1 VEDLELV
8 DSCKW
13 EMNMETI
20 RELASRA
27 AGISLVLCSPL
38 CFAQSFSVP
47 NTFVPGTPATAADVN
62 ANFSATASAVNGKQ
76 NLVTGT
82 CPAGQSIRAINANGS
97 VVCQPLSFFGG
108 DGSAGNL
115 IVAASQNWS
124 ASPPVNPNFANITI
138 NAGQTLTVPAG
149 TTIRC
154 SGTFTNAGTLNV
166 DPGATSDGNFDA
178 LSNGSGPAVFL
189 TSVAHPGDTPGAA
202 TLGEQNNVALANVQ
216 PVGGGTGGKAI
227 PRAVAQTSFDRFRF
241 GGGSGAGYDN
251 QGNGGGGLVKVYCEG
266 AIVNTGTIN
275 AQGQNG
281 TNGSIAGGGGGI
293 VVLGSRVSVS
303 NSGTI
308 NVVGGN
314 GFPAASWGGNG
325 GGGGGGIVIM
335 ISPTAPV
342 LGTVNMT
349 GGLGATGTT
358 AVTAGARTG
367 GAGGGGSGGVGGN
380 GGSVSSATSGV
391 PSNAANGGAG
401 YSITMTLDPLTVA
414 H

>member
-1 VEDLELV
+1 
-8 DSCKW
+8 
-13 EMNMETI
+13 METL
-20 RELASRA
+20 RK
-27 AGISLVLCSPL
+27 LVLYLVGSLMLAAPL
-38 CFAQSFSVP
+38 AQAQTFTVP

-62 ANFSATASAVNGKQ
+62 ANFGATAAAVNGKQ

-82 CPAGQSIRAINANGS
+82 CPVGQSIRAINANGS

-115 IVAASQNWS
+115 VVAASQSWS

-138 NAGQTLTVPAG
+138 NPGQTLTVPAG

-154 SGTFTNAGTLNV
+154 SGTFTNNGTLLV
-166 DPGATSDGNFDA
+166 DPGAVSEGNFDA
-178 LSNGSGPAVFL
+178 LAAGSGPAVFL
-189 TSVAHPGDTPGAA
+189 TSVAHPGDTPGPA

-216 PVGGGTGGKAI
+216 ALGGGTGGKAI

-251 QGNGGGGLVKVYCEG
+251 QGNGGGGLVRIYCEG
-266 AIVNTGTIN
+266 AIANAGTIN
-275 AQGQNG
+275 ASGQNG
-281 TNGSIAGGGGGI
+281 LNGSIAGGGGGI

-314 GFPAASWGGNG
+314 GAPASAWGGNG

-342 LGTVNMT
+342 LGTVNVS
-349 GGLGATGTT
+349 GGIGATGATT
-358 AVTAGARTG
+358 VTAGARTG
-367 GAGGGGSGGVGGN
+367 GAGGGGSGGAGGI
-380 GGSVSSATSGV
+380 GGSVSSATSGI
-391 PSNAANGGAG
+391 PTNAANGGAG
-401 YSITMTLDPLTVA
+401 YSITMTLDPLSIA

>member
-1 VEDLELV
+1 
-8 DSCKW
+8 
-13 EMNMETI
+13 MNTL
-20 RELASRA
+20 RKSALHLASA
-27 AGISLVLCSPL
+27 ALALCSPPGS
-38 CFAQSFSVP
+38 AQTFTVP
-47 NTFVPGTPATAADVN
+47 NTFVSGTPATAADVN
-62 ANFSATASAVNGKQ
+62 ANFSATAAAINGKQ
-76 NLVTGT
+76 GLVTGS
-82 CPAGQSIRAINANGS
+82 CPAGQSIRSISANGS

-115 IVAASQNWS
+115 TVGTQSWS

-138 NAGQTLTVPAG
+138 NSGQTLTVPAG

-154 SGTFTNAGTLNV
+154 SGSFTNAGILNV
-166 DPGATSDGNFDA
+166 DPGAVSDGNFDA
-178 LSNGSGPAVFL
+178 LAGPSGPAVFL

-251 QGNGGGGLVKVYCEG
+251 QGNGGGGLVRIYCEG
-266 AIVNTGTIN
+266 PITNTGTIN

-281 TNGSIAGGGGGI
+281 GNSSIAGGGGGI
-293 VVLGSRVSVS
+293 VVLASRASVT

-314 GFPAASWGGNG
+314 GSAAGSWGGNG

-335 ISPTAPV
+335 VAPTAPV
-342 LGTVNMT
+342 LGTVNVS
-349 GGLGATGTT
+349 GGIGATGAAT
-358 AVTAGARTG
+358 VTAGARTG
-367 GAGGGGSGGVGGN
+367 GAGGGGSGGVGGD
-380 GGSVSSATSGV
+380 GGSVSSAT
-391 PSNAANGGAG
+391 
-401 YSITMTLDPLTVA
+401 
-414 H
+414 